1 MKKALSTLAL
11 LVMVLSLT
19 GCMDD
24 PDKSSGKL
32 NSSAQINLK

>member
-1 MKKALSTLAL
+1 MKQTLSTLAL
-11 LVMVLSLT
+11 LVLVFGLT

-32 NSSAQINLK
+32 SSSAQINLK

>member
-1 MKKALSTLAL
+1 MKNALSALAL
-11 LVMVLSLT
+11 LVFVLSLT

-32 NSSAQINLK
+32 SSSAQVNLK